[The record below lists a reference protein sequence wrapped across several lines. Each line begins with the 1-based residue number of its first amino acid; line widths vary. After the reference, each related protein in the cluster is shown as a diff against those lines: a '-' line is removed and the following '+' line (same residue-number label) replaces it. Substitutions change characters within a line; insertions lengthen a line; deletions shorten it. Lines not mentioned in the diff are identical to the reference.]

1 MPLSRICVPVPKIE
15 DDAYDWWKR
24 HESKK
29 EWSRNHKAKVIFFGD
44 SNTHFWSNEDG
55 INYGEGVWD
64 ELFAGKDVLNMG
76 YGFDRIQNTLWHIE
90 NGEVDG
96 QEPDLAVLLMGA
108 NQLTV
113 TENYSG
119 DTPEETAC
127 GIKFLAEKLREK
139 FPSAHIVVM
148 ELLPSGRRYDE
159 KMEVNRIL
167 REIIPGMADTELIDA
182 SAGFFDADGNPDPQF
197 FRKDMCHLCRKGYML
212 WYNAIK
218 DILEK
223 YI

>member
-127 GIKFLAEKLREK
+127 GIKFLTEKLREK

-148 ELLPSGRRYDE
+148 ELLPSGRRYDK

>member
-1 MPLSRICVPVPKIE
+1 
-15 DDAYDWWKR
+15 
-24 HESKK
+24 
-29 EWSRNHKAKVIFFGD
+29 
-44 SNTHFWSNEDG
+44 
-55 INYGEGVWD
+55 
-64 ELFAGKDVLNMG
+64 MG

-148 ELLPSGRRYDE
+148 ELLPSGRRYDK